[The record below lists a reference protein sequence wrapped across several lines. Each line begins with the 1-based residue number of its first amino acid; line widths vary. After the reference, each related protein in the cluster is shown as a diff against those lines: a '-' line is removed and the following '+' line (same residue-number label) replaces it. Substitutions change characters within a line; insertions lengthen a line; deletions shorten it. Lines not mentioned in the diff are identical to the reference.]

1 MQIVLTSQLL
11 DDFSKDMV
19 DLATGVWV
27 LGTAVSDKAVD
38 DIQQRFGL
46 SETARE
52 VIRNKLT
59 GPSSKGAPALFVL
72 GTTKGRY
79 EQHIYNTL
87 GPIELWALSTSTEDV
102 AIRTRLYEALGA
114 GQARLILAAYYP
126 GGSARNDI
134 RRRVIAYSEKGES
147 RSAAISVVIEEI
159 VEELITASRQAQMEQ
174 QQEQMKQ
181 IRAAASLAAD
191 EPLDES
197 QSTDAALENEFADGD
212 FADTVP
218 KAKMPAPRQP
228 DGQPASEPAK
238 NGSPDETPQQPSSDT
253 TKPEE

>member
-1 MQIVLTSQLL
+1 LTSQLL

-87 GPIELWALSTSTEDV
+87 GPIELWALSTSSEDV

-134 RRRVIAYSEKGES
+134 RRRVIAYSEQGES

-159 VEELITASRQAQMEQ
+159 VEELITASRQAQMQQ
-174 QQEQMKQ
+174 QQENMAA
-181 IRAAASLAAD
+181 IRAAAAAD
-191 EPLDES
+191 QVIDDSESGDDDSLDEDF
-197 QSTDAALENEFADGD
+197 TDGEY
-212 FADTVP
+212 ADTVP
-218 KAKMPAPRQP
+218 RPQAPDQADPAA
-228 DGQPASEPAK
+228 QPASSGADDMP
-238 NGSPDETPQQPSSDT
+238 SDPSSDT
-253 TKPEE
+253 RES